1 MAAAKMNW
9 KEAFGLL
16 AVALTVFLL
25 WNTVLVYPLKILVVF
40 FHEMS
45 HAATALATGGAVLE
59 IRVNAA
65 EGGLAITQGGIPF
78 LIASS
83 GYLGSLV
90 WGGAILLIAA
100 RTRFDKAL
108 MAGLGGTLAFVTLL
122 LVRPVTSFG
131 FAFGLGVGI
140 ILILFGFRLT
150 GRANEFLLKVI
161 GITSCL
167 YAILDIRD
175 DVLARPGAPSDAAL
189 LAEMTGIST
198 VFWGLLWIG
207 AAIAASFYFVSNACR
222 SPQTPGPKSTQ
233 D

>member
-1 MAAAKMNW
+1 MATGKINR

-16 AVALTVFLL
+16 GVALAVFLL
-25 WNTVLVYPLKILVVF
+25 WNTFLVYPLKILVVF

-45 HAATALATGGAVLE
+45 HAATALATGGAVHKIE
-59 IRVNAA
+59 VNAA
-65 EGGLAITQGGIPF
+65 QGGLALTQGGIPF

-100 RTRFDKAL
+100 RTRFDKHL
-108 MAGLGGTLAFVTLL
+108 MVGLGGTLVAVAVY
-122 LVRPVTSFG
+122 LVRPFVSFG

-140 ILILFGFRLT
+140 VLVLFGVRLT
-150 GRANEFLLKVI
+150 GRANEFILKVI
-161 GITSCL
+161 GISSCL
-167 YAILDIRD
+167 YAILDIQD

-189 LAEMTGIST
+189 LADLTGIPT
-198 VFWGLLWIG
+198 LFWGVLWIG
-207 AAIAASFYFVSNACR
+207 TAIAASWYFVSNACR
-222 SPQTPGPKSTQ
+222 TPKASPGAKQ